1 MAVFT
6 KTYKNG
12 LRLCLEKNDKNVVA
26 VNILFNVGSQNETKE
41 QEGYSHFI
49 EHLLFKSSKK
59 YTTTEIM
66 DKLSYY
72 GADFNAYTSRTVT
85 RYIFKCLAENFEHC
99 FEIYSN
105 MIISPKFDPDEIDKE
120 RNVVIEEMKKCDDD
134 PVEVLYKTVMNNYY
148 NSYSYA
154 HDELGEEKIIS
165 SVTREEL
172 LAYKNKHYTA
182 DNCIISVAGNIEF
195 DKLDEIV
202 EKYFSSNFEAEN
214 KPYCVDT
221 FEIEPN
227 ILKKYD
233 VVERDDNQANVCV
246 HIKTVSAKSEDKY
259 VSDLYT
265 SILGNSQN
273 SRLYK
278 VIREELGLVYTV
290 YAFSDTVPMTGGI
303 FIMLGTRPKNV
314 KKAIVEIKKII
325 VDLAENG
332 ATEEELERVKNLKK
346 SVLEFNTETNADIA
360 EVNGSVIHLF
370 EECQSVDER
379 KQKIDKVS
387 LEDINNFAK
396 KIANEDIFNVVAVG
410 KNLKILDLEQF

>member
-148 NSYSYA
+148 NGYSYA

-325 VDLAENG
+325 VDLAKSG